1 MMVGLAMRRTSKTML
16 LLGACVSTALVVAL
30 VLSTAGHNR
39 SPAPTGFGQVEN
51 QVSCGSQVG
60 LSAAQRLYHPC
71 LYSQPLSSLTG
82 RSPVGEQAPR
92 SGRGHWS
99 LVVRL
104 QSTA

>member
-1 MMVGLAMRRTSKTML
+1 MWLAMKRTGQTML

-30 VLSTAGHNR
+30 VLSTAAHNR

-60 LSAAQRLYHPC
+60 LSAAQRRYSPC

-92 SGRGHWS
+92 GGRGHWS
-99 LVVRL
+99 LVVRP

>member
-1 MMVGLAMRRTSKTML
+1 MWLVKRTGRTML

-30 VLSTAGHNR
+30 VLSAARNNR
-39 SPAPTGFGQVEN
+39 APAPTGFGQLEN

-60 LSAAQRLYHPC
+60 LSAAERLYQPC

-82 RSPVGEQAPR
+82 RSPAGEQAPR
-92 SGRGHWS
+92 GGRWHWS
-99 LVVRL
+99 LVVRP